1 MLNEVHFFIGSYLV
15 EIPGAETGTFTNCNT
30 QDYKVRR
37 GDVFIGRGLQTERA
51 TQIEEYRLYRELL
64 RAEIVSPAGSY
75 SWLSW
80 TSGPVELGRDF
91 DPFAESACS
100 VGISGGWHSGV
111 TYAVVVAI
119 AGEAGPIGSAGHY
132 THINTTAS
140 FAFSSFGIAEFA
152 IE

>member
-1 MLNEVHFFIGSYLV
+1 LLAEMIPLNRILGWA
-15 EIPGAETGTFTNCNT
+15 G
-30 QDYKVRR
+30 
-37 GDVFIGRGLQTERA
+37 
-51 TQIEEYRLYRELL
+51 
-64 RAEIVSPAGSY
+64 PAP
-75 SWLSW
+75 WLSW